1 MITKHTISD
10 ITTLIGLS
18 TDIKP
23 AGEGV
28 KNGSI
33 FIEMDTNVIYFFDA
47 TGNQWFEWEG

>member
-23 AGEGV
+23 TGEVV
-28 KNGSI
+28 KNGSV
-33 FIEMDTNVIYFFDA
+33 FIEIDTSTIYFFDA
-47 TGNQWFEWEG
+47 ARNQWLEWGD